1 MNNLK
6 IYENNCKEDVLN
18 KAQLTKKHTEYSIG
32 QTLFAT
38 SDRGRRAYQDD
49 SVIILEHP
57 NNKNI
62 KLLAVADGV
71 GSTIDGNLASNHV
84 IKKLIEWFEELEEFN
99 QNKTK
104 ESLQNML
111 KYVLKDLRAN
121 IRAATTLSV
130 AIVLENKTV
139 IANIGDSRIYTI
151 KNNRLNQRTMD
162 DSEVKNLLAKG
173 IILNKEEARFHKS
186 SNILLTAIAF
196 YPEDYHIKYKIINN
210 DYDKILLTTD
220 GVCKCLSAK
229 QMESIIKSS
238 KTEEITKNLIKSATE
253 IDSYLEDIIKEQSI
267 REYNAFIELQEII
280 EKDYN
285 SVIKAGHDNATATIY
300 IRK

>member
-1 MNNLK
+1 MNDFK
-6 IYENNCKEDVLN
+6 IYESNCKEEVLS
-18 KAQLTKKHTEYSIG
+18 KVQLSKKHTEYSIG

-38 SDRGRRAYQDD
+38 SDRGRKAYQDD

-84 IKKLIEWFEELEEFN
+84 IKKLIEWFENIEEIDIY
-99 QNKTK
+99 KTK
-104 ESLQNML
+104 QNLQNML

-121 IRAATTLSV
+121 IHAATTLSA
-130 AIVLENKTV
+130 AIVLENKTL

-151 KNNRLNQRTMD
+151 KNNKLNQRTRD
-162 DSEVKNLLAKG
+162 DTQVQDLIEKG
-173 IILNKEEARFHKS
+173 TILSKEEARFHKA

-210 DYDKILLTTD
+210 DYDKLLITTD
-220 GVCKCLSAK
+220 GVTKCLTTK
-229 QMESIIKSS
+229 QIENIIN
-238 KTEEITKNLIKSATE
+238 TTNNAEITKKIVKAAIEL
-253 IDSYLEDIIKEQSI
+253 DSYLENIIKEQS
-267 REYNAFIELQEII
+267 EE
-280 EKDYN
+280 DYN
-285 SVIKAGHDNATATIY
+285 TVIKGGCDNTTAAVY

>member
-1 MNNLK
+1 MNDLK
-6 IYENNCKEDVLN
+6 IYESNCKEEVLS
-18 KAQLTKKHTEYSIG
+18 KVQLSKKHTEYSVG
-32 QTLFAT
+32 KTLFAT
-38 SDRGRRAYQDD
+38 SDRGRKAYQDD

-84 IKKLIEWFEELEEFN
+84 IKKLIEWFENIEEIDIY
-99 QNKTK
+99 KTK
-104 ESLQNML
+104 QNLQNML

-121 IRAATTLSV
+121 IHAATTLSA
-130 AIVLENKTV
+130 AIVLENKTL

-151 KNNRLNQRTMD
+151 KNNKLNQRTRD
-162 DSEVKNLLAKG
+162 DTQVQDLIEKG
-173 IILNKEEARFHKS
+173 TILSKEEARFHKA

-210 DYDKILLTTD
+210 DYDKLLITTD
-220 GVCKCLSAK
+220 GVTKCLTTK
-229 QMESIIKSS
+229 QIENIIN
-238 KTEEITKNLIKSATE
+238 TTNNAEITKKIVKAAIEL
-253 IDSYLEDIIKEQSI
+253 DSYLESIIKEQSEE
-267 REYNAFIELQEII
+267 EYNT
-280 EKDYN
+280 
-285 SVIKAGHDNATATIY
+285 VIKGGCDNTTAAVY

>member
-1 MNNLK
+1 MNDFK
-6 IYENNCKEDVLN
+6 IYESNCKEEVLS
-18 KAQLTKKHTEYSIG
+18 KVQLSKKHTEYSVG
-32 QTLFAT
+32 KTLFAT
-38 SDRGRRAYQDD
+38 SDRGRKAYQDD

-84 IKKLIEWFEELEEFN
+84 IKKLIEWFENIEEIDIY
-99 QNKTK
+99 KTK
-104 ESLQNML
+104 QNLQNML

-121 IRAATTLSV
+121 IHAATTLSA
-130 AIVLENKTV
+130 AIVLENKTL

-151 KNNRLNQRTMD
+151 KNNKLNQRTRD
-162 DSEVKNLLAKG
+162 DTQVQDLIEKG
-173 IILNKEEARFHKS
+173 TILSKEEARFHKA

-210 DYDKILLTTD
+210 DYDKLLITTD
-220 GVCKCLSAK
+220 GVTKCLTTKQIEKIINTTNNAK
-229 QMESIIKSS
+229 
-238 KTEEITKNLIKSATE
+238 ITKKIVKAAIEL
-253 IDSYLEDIIKEQSI
+253 DSYLENIIKEQS
-267 REYNAFIELQEII
+267 EE
-280 EKDYN
+280 DYN
-285 SVIKAGHDNATATIY
+285 TVIKGGCDNTTAAVY

>member
-1 MNNLK
+1 MNDFK
-6 IYENNCKEDVLN
+6 IYESNCKEEVLS
-18 KAQLTKKHTEYSIG
+18 KVQLSKKHTEYSVG
-32 QTLFAT
+32 KTLFAT
-38 SDRGRRAYQDD
+38 SDRGRKAYQDD

-84 IKKLIEWFEELEEFN
+84 IKKLIEWFENIEEIDIY
-99 QNKTK
+99 KTK
-104 ESLQNML
+104 QNLQNML

-121 IRAATTLSV
+121 IHAATTLSA
-130 AIVLENKTV
+130 AIVLENKTL

-151 KNNRLNQRTMD
+151 KNNKLNQRTRD
-162 DSEVKNLLAKG
+162 DTQVQELIEKG
-173 IILNKEEARFHKS
+173 TILSKEEARFHKA

-210 DYDKILLTTD
+210 DYDKLLITTD
-220 GVCKCLSAK
+220 GVTKCLTTK
-229 QMESIIKSS
+229 QIENIIN
-238 KTEEITKNLIKSATE
+238 TTNNAEITKKIVKAAIEL
-253 IDSYLEDIIKEQSI
+253 DSYLESIIKEQSEE
-267 REYNAFIELQEII
+267 EYNT
-280 EKDYN
+280 
-285 SVIKAGHDNATATIY
+285 VIKGGCDNTTAAVY